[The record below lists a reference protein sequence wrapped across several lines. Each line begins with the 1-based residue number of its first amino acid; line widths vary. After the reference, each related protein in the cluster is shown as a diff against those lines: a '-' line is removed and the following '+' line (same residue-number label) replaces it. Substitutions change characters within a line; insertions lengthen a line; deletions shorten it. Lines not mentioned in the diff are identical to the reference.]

1 MPPQTQLLLK
11 LLLLS
16 TALSFAIKYLAP
28 HLHIAMNATNV
39 LIAITLPSLVL
50 ALLLL
55 WRGRA
60 APQIPQG
67 SPSAENE
74 IN

>member
-1 MPPQTQLLLK
+1 MPPHTQILLK

-28 HLHIAMNATNV
+28 HLHIPMTTTNV
-39 LIAITLPSLVL
+39 LITITLPSLIL

-55 WRGRA
+55 WRGR
-60 APQIPQG
+60 
-67 SPSAENE
+67 SPSSEKE

>member
-1 MPPQTQLLLK
+1 MPPHTQILLK

-16 TALSFAIKYLAP
+16 TVLSFAIKYLAP
-28 HLHIAMNATNV
+28 HLHIPMNTTNV
-39 LIAITLPSLVL
+39 LIAITLPSLIL

-55 WRGRA
+55 WRGR
-60 APQIPQG
+60 
-67 SPSAENE
+67 SPSAKNE